1 MWVSLLSLLL
11 GLLWHPIVHC
21 QIESLKIEF
30 EGRQPM
36 LISSGHTVEYEVH
49 KYCIQFN
56 CSESTFLF
64 ILQYVRDAVIVSQ
77 MDDRVNLGYPLD
89 YKHRNHRNEHIVTGA
104 FINHP
109 ACVQYN
115 IPTVPCSELQLL
127 GDAEGGY
134 AICNDFV
141 TAESSCDLIY
151 SFGVFKDISF
161 EIEIGSTYDCKDV
174 FAFDPSS
181 TSVQF
186 MAEQQE
192 LGLLPSFLHFL
203 PYGISHHNQVSGAI
217 ETGKGAQEG
226 MTLYD
231 LPTLLTLLQH
241 SNRTLFLLKMDI
253 EGEEVLVLHSLVTD
267 APHLFF
273 HISHLCMEVH
283 W

>member
-1 MWVSLLSLLL
+1 
-11 GLLWHPIVHC
+11 
-21 QIESLKIEF
+21 
-30 EGRQPM
+30 
-36 LISSGHTVEYEVH
+36 
-49 KYCIQFN
+49 
-56 CSESTFLF
+56 
-64 ILQYVRDAVIVSQ
+64 
-77 MDDRVNLGYPLD
+77 
-89 YKHRNHRNEHIVTGA
+89 
-104 FINHP
+104 
-109 ACVQYN
+109 
-115 IPTVPCSELQLL
+115 
-127 GDAEGGY
+127 
-134 AICNDFV
+134 
-141 TAESSCDLIY
+141 
-151 SFGVFKDISF
+151 
-161 EIEIGSTYDCKDV
+161 
-174 FAFDPSS
+174 
-181 TSVQF
+181 